1 MSLEYAIEYP
11 CRMREEY
18 GEATLRALG
27 RTASLV
33 SRIIAESVD
42 GERPPSPESYG
53 LAMHFSDDVLRAER
67 ISAFCRSSCPA
78 FLEGREAIGCLGRVN
93 YPIDARF
100 ERFLADR
107 LQLLYDTMP
116 SEQWP
121 RILHVLLDAETV
133 FDGEAT
139 KELRRVTT
147 ADGLRFFELR
157 LPIAMARAAH
167 KLTTDNVFDALAGF
181 KSSDDGR
188 NGYQREIPSMALGDY
203 GDFLEALLLREMS
216 DSEQQR
222 MRSSSQSWSQYVR
235 LVEAVRLAE
244 GLDVRILIE

>member
-11 CRMREEY
+11 CKMREEY

-33 SRIIAESVD
+33 SRIISESVD
-42 GERPPSPESYG
+42 NNRQPSPESYG
-53 LAMHFSDDVLRAER
+53 LAMHFSEDVMRAEK
-67 ISAFCRSSCPA
+67 ISSYCRSSCPA

-116 SEQWP
+116 SEEWP
-121 RILHVLLDAETV
+121 RILHVLMDPETV

-147 ADGLRFFELR
+147 AEGLRFFELR
-157 LPIAMARAAH
+157 LPVALARDAH

-188 NGYQREIPSMALGDY
+188 NGYQREIPAMALGDY
-203 GDFLEALLLREMS
+203 GDFLEALLVRDMS
-216 DSEQQR
+216 EPEKER
-222 MRSSSQSWSQYVR
+222 MRSSSQSWAQYVR
-235 LVEAVRLAE
+235 LAEAVRVAE
-244 GLDVRILIE
+244 ELDVRILIE